1 MQVLF
6 IVNEYAGNG
15 KGKKVWNRIQQ
26 DLTIDYKVA
35 FTQYQGHGEEIARQ
49 YTQTNDERW
58 LVIVVG
64 GDGTIHEVVSG
75 VVYNA
80 QVSIGVVSAGSGN
93 DFARSFRVFRQA
105 EHIESFL
112 YTETDGTL
120 MDIGSIQL
128 DAAHTEVFVNNAGVG
143 FDAYV
148 AKMAN
153 KSRFKFILNKI
164 GIGKLSYAA
173 FVVKGLFTFPR
184 FDVTVRYDSEELY
197 FKQAWFVAISNQ
209 PYFGGGMKISPVSKP
224 NDGKIEVTIVYNISR
239 IKLLLVFATVF
250 FEKHTKFKEITF
262 LQNDK
267 FDITVHTDNMVCHTD
282 GDYIGEVECN
292 TKIHCTVKPNAWKN
306 VHSQI
311 RKNVISQ

>member
-15 KGKKVWNRIQQ
+15 KGKKEWHRIQQ

-49 YTQTNDERW
+49 YTQNNDKRW

-64 GDGTIHEVVSG
+64 GDGTIHEIVSG
-75 VVYNA
+75 IVYNER
-80 QVSIGVVSAGSGN
+80 VNIGVVSAGSGN
-93 DFARSFRVFRQA
+93 DFARNFKVFRQA
-105 EHIESFL
+105 KQIEAFL
-112 YTETDGTL
+112 HTENGGTF
-120 MDIGSIQL
+120 MDIGNIQL
-128 DAAHTEVFVNNAGVG
+128 GTAPAEIFVNNAGIG

-148 AKMAN
+148 AKLAN
-153 KSRFKFILNKI
+153 KSRIKFYLNKI
-164 GIGKLSYAA
+164 GLGKLSYAA

-184 FDVTVRYDSEELY
+184 FDVTVCFNDQELY
-197 FKQAWFVAISNQ
+197 FKQAWFVAVSNQ

-262 LQNDK
+262 LQSDQ
-267 FDITVHTDNMVCHTD
+267 FDITVHTDKMVCHTD
-282 GDYIGEVECN
+282 GDYIGEVERN
-292 TKIHCTVKPNAWKN
+292 TNIHSTVRQSAWQN

-311 RKNVISQ
+311 